1 MNDAEIFNLLIA
13 RELYENLALTKLNKK
28 IMELENRFKEKYGDE
43 VFHDYYEIAELAIEE
58 LSECIIFSFEMGR
71 KTAL

>member
-28 IMELENRFKEKYGDE
+28 IMELKNRFKEKHGDE

-58 LSECIIFSFEMGR
+58 LSECITFSFEMGR

>member
-1 MNDAEIFNLLIA
+1 
-13 RELYENLALTKLNKK
+13 
-28 IMELENRFKEKYGDE
+28 MELENRFKEKHGDE

-58 LSECIIFSFEMGR
+58 LSECITFSFEMGR

>member
-1 MNDAEIFNLLIA
+1 
-13 RELYENLALTKLNKK
+13 
-28 IMELENRFKEKYGDE
+28 MELENENRFKEKHGDE

-58 LSECIIFSFEMGR
+58 LSECITFSFEIGR

>member
-1 MNDAEIFNLLIA
+1 MGFSIISNIRGNAMSAHKSKGKLK
-13 RELYENLALTKLNKK
+13 LTQDEVLF
-28 IMELENRFKEKYGDE
+28 RFKEKHGDE

-58 LSECIIFSFEMGR
+58 LSECITFSFEIGR